1 MLVLR
6 NITKVYRMG
15 SEDLRVL
22 KGVSMSVKSGE
33 FVAIMGPSGSGKST
47 LMNIIGILDAPTD
60 GEYELDGIPVEKL
73 SGDEQSEFRG
83 KKVGFIFQGY
93 NLIPRLTALE
103 QVMLPLAYQGVG
115 KSERKKRALAALE
128 RVGLSDKAGNRP
140 NEMSG

>member
-6 NITKVYRMG
+6 NVTKVYRMG

-22 KGVSMSVKSGE
+22 KGVSLSVKSGE

-47 LMNIIGILDAPTD
+47 LMNIIGILDAPTE
-60 GEYELDGIPVEKL
+60 GEYELDGMPVEKL
-73 SGDEQSEFRG
+73 TGDEQSEFRG

-103 QVMLPLAYQGVG
+103 QVMLPLAYQ
-115 KSERKKRALAALE
+115 
-128 RVGLSDKAGNRP
+128 
-140 NEMSG
+140 